1 MYNTALKNIKTIE
14 VNNEKIYE
22 FDSYEKAIKY
32 LESISKNN
40 IEGEKE

>member
-1 MYNTALKNIKTIE
+1 MEQPKVIE
-14 VNNEKIYE
+14 VQNEKVFE
-22 FDSYEKAIKY
+22 FDSYENAIKY